1 MIKESKMSLYSM
13 ELDAVTSF
21 LGEEPSLWATERDD
35 LFKVQGTELGS
46 SASLADE
53 LLGELDGQCIKES
66 SPFEDLPE
74 WMSEKIALAEWI
86 DAADIMPPDLL
97 TTVPLEESIEP
108 AEELLQLLMV
118 NEEIPP
124 QPPSPGEE
132 TASDLLA
139 LYPAASLCSPDS
151 PLSLTSED
159 SSVFQNSEG
168 SSLPSSPFDSKP
180 QSPEAQ
186 LTAEECLWQI
196 ADGLT
201 SIFSNEIL
209 NDTNT
214 DVVSQPAPKAPKAG
228 SSPAFSQSGE
238 EDEELLEVETPQRKS
253 KAKPKLK
260 TVKDPGIK
268 KTKKRDQNKVA
279 ATRYREKKR
288 VEANVLM
295 TEQMELEEKNSELN
309 DKVESLSREIKY
321 LKDLMVEVYKVKGE
335 LKILRK

>member
-1 MIKESKMSLYSM
+1 MSLYSM
-13 ELDAVTSF
+13 EFDAVTSF
-21 LGEEPSLWATERDD
+21 LGEEPSLWAAERDD

-53 LLGELDGQCIKES
+53 LLGEFDGQCLKES
-66 SPFEDLPE
+66 SHFEDLPE
-74 WMSEKIALAEWI
+74 WMSEKIALTQWI

-97 TTVPLEESIEP
+97 TTVPLSLSKEESVEP
-108 AEELLQLLMV
+108 AEELLQLLMDD
-118 NEEIPP
+118 EGISP
-124 QPPSPGEE
+124 QPPSSGEQM
-132 TASDLLA
+132 APDLLA

-151 PLSLTSED
+151 PLSQTSED
-159 SSVFQNSEG
+159 SLVFQNSEG
-168 SSLPSSPFDSKP
+168 SSLPPSPYDSKP
-180 QSPEAQ
+180 QSPEAP

-201 SIFSNEIL
+201 SIFSNDIL
-209 NDTNT
+209 NDTNS
-214 DVVSQPAPKAPKAG
+214 DIESQPVPQAE
-228 SSPAFSQSGE
+228 SSPVLSQFGE
-238 EDEELLEVETPQRKS
+238 EVQKPLEVATPQKKS
-253 KAKPKLK
+253 RAKPKLK
-260 TVKDPGIK
+260 TVSDPGIK

-288 VEANVLM
+288 VEANVLL
-295 TEQMELEEKNSELN
+295 TEQMELEDKNSELN